1 MGRIGRPCVND
12 GTVQA
17 LTNMRH
23 RDIEYE
29 VVQTVSPTGWKW
41 TFQIEGQQ
49 MKTGNAGSRAIA
61 TVLVQAAIDK
71 AIRMKHPLEISK
83 P

>member
-1 MGRIGRPCVND
+1 MAGIGWPRVNY

>member
-1 MGRIGRPCVND
+1 VAGIGWPRVNY

-17 LTNMRH
+17 LPNMRH

-49 MKTGNAGSRAIA
+49 MKTGKAGSRAIA
-61 TVLVQAAIDK
+61 MVLAQAAIDK
-71 AIRMKHPLEISK
+71 AIRVKLSPEIEQ
-83 P
+83 

>member
-1 MGRIGRPCVND
+1 VAGIGWPRVNY

-17 LTNMRH
+17 LPTMRH

-49 MKTGNAGSRAIA
+49 MKTGKAGSRAIA
-61 TVLVQAAIDK
+61 MVLAQAAIDK
-71 AIRMKHPLEISK
+71 AIRVKLSPEIEQ
-83 P
+83 

>member
-1 MGRIGRPCVND
+1 MARIGWPRVNY

-17 LTNMRH
+17 LANMRY
-23 RDIEYE
+23 RGIEFE

-49 MKTGNAGSRAIA
+49 MKTGKAGSRAIA
-61 TVLVQAAIDK
+61 IVLVQAAIDK
-71 AIRMKHPLEISK
+71 AIRMKIPLEITK